1 MNTWRSRLLVGLLLL
16 LFQRAWDEVNAPL
29 PNTRE
34 WAFVF
39 FVGAATLEYAVC
51 RALPKVLQGQLCDDM
66 QVLAFV
72 CIVVDA
78 LGFLGY
84 MTKTSSFYYNTVMW
98 GLSYVQWARLLFVD
112 SNHARSVW
120 GSVVRGIAGGC
131 PKINFKAKTR

>member
-1 MNTWRSRLLVGLLLL
+1 MNTWRDRLHIGLLLL
-16 LFQRAWDEVNAPL
+16 LFQQVWLEVNAPL

-34 WAFVF
+34 WALF
-39 FVGAATLEYAVC
+39 FFGGAATLEYAVC
-51 RALPKVLQGQLCDDM
+51 RAMPKVLQGRLCDDM
-66 QVLAFV
+66 QVLAGV
-72 CIVVDA
+72 CIAFDA

-120 GSVVRGIAGGC
+120 DSVVRGITHGR
-131 PKINFKAKTR
+131 PQVDTKAKTR